1 MAGYTR
7 QSSFT
12 DGDVITAA
20 HSNDEFNQILA
31 AFVNT
36 TGHKHDGTSA
46 EGPVIG
52 LIGDPGVATPLNK
65 VVVDNTNNRVGVFVD
80 AGGAGST
87 VEQVRFQDG
96 AILPVTNND
105 VDLGSSS
112 VKFKELHLAGAANI
126 AGTMTLS
133 GNVIVSGTLG
143 ADLIP
148 DGDNTRDI
156 GSSSAEWKDLYIDG
170 VAYVDAIN
178 FNGTAISATAA
189 ELNIMDGVTAS
200 TSELNIMDGV
210 TATTSELNIMDGVT
224 ATTAE
229 INLMDGG
236 TSAGTTA
243 VAGGDGIVT
252 NDDGTMRQTTVDT
265 FDTYL
270 SQTTK
275 TLTNKTLTTPV
286 IAEIDSG
293 ADITLDATADIILD
307 AGGANIIFKDDGTS
321 ILDIAN
327 NSSDVELTVST
338 ADKNFAIKG
347 TDGSSAITALD
358 IDMALAGKATFSG
371 DVVVTGDLTV
381 TGDDITM
388 ATNTAGH
395 MLVGDGTN
403 YNPVAISGDVTM
415 ASSGAVTIASGAV
428 EGSMLDAS
436 VITGQTQETTVDTSN
451 DLVLF
456 YDNSATALRKI
467 PVTNLVSA
475 AGGLTD
481 VVSDSSPQLGGD
493 LDVNGNDIVSASNG
507 DISILPNG
515 SGKVIIDGNGSSG
528 GVSITDGLID
538 IRTGT
543 GDVTKVKFYCESSNA
558 HAQTLQAQPHSAGSS
573 AVLTLPVATGTLIGT
588 GDSGTV
594 SNGMLAGSIADS
606 KLSTISTAGKVDIG
620 ALEIDGGTD
629 IGADLVD
636 ADLLIVDDGANGT
649 ERKSEFTRVKK
660 YIYSAMSG
668 DATASDA
675 GALTIASGAVENAM
689 LAGSIA
695 DSKLNTISTA
705 DKVSIDALDIDGG
718 TDIGAALTSSDLI
731 VVDDGAGGTNR
742 KAALSRLTT
751 FMNAQGFSSEDP
763 TALAIALG

>member
-1 MAGYTR
+1 
-7 QSSFT
+7 
-12 DGDVITAA
+12 
-20 HSNDEFNQILA
+20 
-31 AFVNT
+31 
-36 TGHKHDGTSA
+36 
-46 EGPVIG
+46 
-52 LIGDPGVATPLNK
+52 
-65 VVVDNTNNRVGVFVD
+65 
-80 AGGAGST
+80 
-87 VEQVRFQDG
+87 
-96 AILPVTNND
+96 
-105 VDLGSSS
+105 
-112 VKFKELHLAGAANI
+112 
-126 AGTMTLS
+126 MTLS

-156 GSSSAEWKDLYIDG
+156 GSTSAEWKDLFIDG
-170 VAYVDAIN
+170 TAHLDAIN
-178 FNGTAISATAA
+178 FNGTLISATAA
-189 ELNIMDGVTAS
+189 EINILDGVTAS

-252 NDDGTMRQTTVDT
+252 NDGGTMRQTTVDT

-286 IAEIDSG
+286 IAEIDNAS
-293 ADITLDATADIILD
+293 DITLDAGGDIILD
-307 AGGANIIFKDDGTS
+307 AGGANIVFKDDGTS

-338 ADKNFAIKG
+338 ADKNFVIKG

-428 EGSMLDAS
+428 EGSMLAAS

-451 DLVLF
+451 DLVLMF
-456 YDNSATALRKI
+456 DNSASALRKV
-467 PVTNLVSA
+467 PVTNLISA
-475 AGGLTD
+475 AGGLSD
-481 VVSDSSPQLGGD
+481 VVSDTSPQLGGD
-493 LDVNGNDIVSASNG
+493 LDVNGNDIVSVSNG
-507 DISILPNG
+507 DINLLPNG

-558 HAQTLQAQPHSAGSS
+558 HAQTLQAAPHSAASS
-573 AVLTLPVATGTLIGT
+573 AVVVLPTASGTLIGS

-594 SNGMLAGSIADS
+594 SNSMLAGSIADS

-705 DKVSIDALDIDGG
+705 GKVDLAALDIDGG
-718 TDIGAALTSSDLI
+718 TDIGADLASTDLI
-731 VVDDGAGGTNR
+731 IVDDGAGGTNR

-751 FMNAQGFSSEDP
+751 FMNAQGFSSVDP